1 MKRKQMFRISLQ
13 KKMEISFNKLTI
25 RKAKIKNSK
34 SNLPTMRVKKQIIL
48 MLIDLILMDYGQ

>member
-25 RKAKIKNSK
+25 RKAKIK